1 MLFSNDQVVVSGMRL
16 AVVSAAV
23 MALVLAPS
31 AVAATD
37 PPHYDVPPGF
47 TRCPQAKAEGGF
59 FKWAS
64 VERTTCHSAA
74 GFMSAYAARAE
85 DGPMPRHLRGYAC
98 DIRYWRNADGD
109 IYASRHACRRG
120 AVAIRFYG
128 MV

>member
-1 MLFSNDQVVVSGMRL
+1 MLVSYDQVVVSGMRL
-16 AVVSAAV
+16 AVQLAVV
-23 MALVLAPS
+23 MALVFAPS
-31 AVAATD
+31 AVAATAR
-37 PPHYDVPPGF
+37 PHYDVPPGF

-64 VERTTCHSAA
+64 VERTTCHAGAA
-74 GFMSAYAARAE
+74 FMTAYAARAA

-98 DIRYWRNADGD
+98 DIRYWHNADGD

>member
-1 MLFSNDQVVVSGMRL
+1 MRPGVVTAMVT
-16 AVVSAAV
+16 A
-23 MALVLAPS
+23 VLALALPAGAAAAS
-31 AVAATD
+31 A

-64 VERTTCHSAA
+64 VERATCHDAA
-74 GFMSAYAARAE
+74 GFMSAYAARAA

-98 DIRYWRNADGD
+98 DIRYWRNSDGD

-120 AVAIRFYG
+120 RVAIRFYG

>member
-1 MLFSNDQVVVSGMRL
+1 MLLSNDQVVVSGMRL
-16 AVVSAAV
+16 AVVSAVV

-31 AVAATD
+31 ALAATD

-64 VERTTCHSAA
+64 VERATCRSAA
-74 GFMSAYAARAE
+74 GFMSAYAARAA

-120 AVAIRFYG
+120 RVAIRFYG

>member
-1 MLFSNDQVVVSGMRL
+1 MRL
-16 AVVSAAV
+16 AVAAAVV

-31 AVAATD
+31 APAATD

-47 TRCPQAKAEGGF
+47 TRCPHAKAEGGF

-64 VERTTCHSAA
+64 VERATCRSAA
-74 GFMSAYAARAE
+74 GFMSAYAARAA